1 MFRES
6 GGGRSSK
13 ALEVREAMFEWFI
26 NVKRV
31 LKGRLAIKI
40 FRSKCEHAYSDRLK
54 QQLELI
60 SEEEHLK
67 LSKH

>member
-31 LKGRLAIKI
+31 LKGRLTIKI

-54 QQLELI
+54 QQLEPI
-60 SEEEHLK
+60 SEEEQLK